1 MSSSDVIDR
10 MLEAITE
17 RDAKAYGALY
27 DEDAVLVEPLFPE
40 PVRGRGAIADGEA
53 ALFAA
58 FSEIEIREV
67 SRFVEV
73 DRVVVELVLAATNT
87 GAIDLGAGEAV
98 PATDRRIE
106 VPMAIFLETSS
117 SGLIMNERDYFDTAL
132 MMRQLGLVES

>member
-1 MSSSDVIDR
+1 MSSPDDIDR
-10 MLEAITE
+10 MVEAITQ
-17 RDAKAYGALY
+17 RDAKTYGALY
-27 DEDAVLVEPLFPE
+27 DEDALLVVPLFPE
-40 PVRGRGAIADGEA
+40 RVRGRGAIADGEA